1 MNAESTV
8 ARGQAFEDEL
18 AKDVVQSLGGY
29 AERDP
34 SSGST
39 WQRPSDLKCSR
50 NLMARF
56 NVEAKDHERLNLEA
70 AFAQAIR
77 RSFGGSTPIAVVR
90 HGRRDEAMVYC
101 RWRDFLNLLAE
112 MQDAGVRE

>member
-1 MNAESTV
+1 MEVQSSV

-18 AKDVVQSLGGY
+18 ARDVVRSLGGY

-34 SSGST
+34 SSGAT

-56 NVEAKDHERLNLEA
+56 NVQAKDQERLNLEQ
-70 AFAQAIR
+70 AFAQAIH
-77 RSFGGSTPIAVVR
+77 RSFKGSIPLAVVR
-90 HGRRDEAMVYC
+90 HGRRDGAMVYF
-101 RWRDFLNLLAE
+101 RWVDFLNLLAE